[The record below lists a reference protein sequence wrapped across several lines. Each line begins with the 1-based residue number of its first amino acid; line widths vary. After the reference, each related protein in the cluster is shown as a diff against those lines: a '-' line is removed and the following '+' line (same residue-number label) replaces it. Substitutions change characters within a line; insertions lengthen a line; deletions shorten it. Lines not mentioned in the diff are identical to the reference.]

1 MCIFE
6 LILSIHFSNI
16 FQNNFAAAWRTIKF
30 ILLNCWCISLLQHPA
45 NVISELSVYTV
56 ADRTDNWRVIRQL
69 WMLSDWNQWTE
80 VLTVTRWICQQ
91 PMMTSTCSGFNNSVS
106 SLSCSS
112 SSDSGSSCCYSNNTL
127 QLEDSIWGKKLKS
140 DMSCSSS
147 SSWLTWKIS
156 FTGGRNTRRSWVHEI
171 WLYLNLRNTEAGPVY
186 IKEGQTCRMTLTPT

>member
-16 FQNNFAAAWRTIKF
+16 FQNNFAAAWRTIKL

-91 PMMTSTCSGFNNSVS
+91 PMMTSTCSGLNNSVT

-112 SSDSGSSCCYSNNTL
+112 NSSHHTVHVHVAMTQLRLRLSCINMLKTTGSNVL
-127 QLEDSIWGKKLKS
+127 
-140 DMSCSSS
+140 
-147 SSWLTWKIS
+147 
-156 FTGGRNTRRSWVHEI
+156 RR
-171 WLYLNLRNTEAGPVY
+171 VY
-186 IKEGQTCRMTLTPT
+186 N